1 MQFGHLR
8 RREFVILLG
17 GSAAAWP
24 RVARGQLKPAIIG
37 VLGSGSA
44 QSSAF
49 LIDALKEGMSENGL
63 AEGRD
68 YVLDVRWAEGDYK
81 RFAALAA
88 NLRER
93 KSSVIIATTIAA
105 ARAAQQVAPATPIVM
120 TGLID
125 PVGAGLIASLA
136 RPGNNTTGI
145 SNMIQDMSAKGLELI
160 REVIPTAKTIAVLFN
175 PNNPGS
181 RLILE
186 DVRSQAAK
194 LGMTTQPIEF
204 MGSAVLDA
212 TIETA
217 AGRDALLV
225 VADSALLDLRERI
238 AGLALRSR
246 LPTFSSIP
254 EFTDG
259 GALVGYGPSRRDS
272 YRRAATYVKKVLEG
286 AKPADIPVEQ
296 PTLIELS
303 INMQTAKALKLG
315 IVIPN
320 ALVARAERVIE

>member
-1 MQFGHLR
+1 MSAKMR
-8 RREFVILLG
+8 RREFIALLVG
-17 GSAAAWP
+17 AAIAWP
-24 RVARGQLKPAIIG
+24 RVVRGQFKPAIIG
-37 VLGSGSA
+37 VLGSGSP

-49 LIDALKEGMSENGL
+49 LIDALKEGMNGN
-63 AEGRD
+63 G
-68 YVLDVRWAEGDYK
+68 
-81 RFAALAA
+81 
-88 NLRER
+88 
-93 KSSVIIATTIAA
+93 VIVTTIAA

-125 PVGAGLIASLA
+125 PVGVGLIASLA

-145 SNMIQDMSAKGLELI
+145 SNMIQDTSAKGLELI
-160 REVIPTAKTIAVLFN
+160 REVAPTAKAIATLFN

-194 LGMTTQPIEF
+194 LGMTIQPIEF
-204 MGSAVLDA
+204 KGSAVLDA
-212 TIETA
+212 TLEAA

-225 VADSALLDLRERI
+225 VADSTLLDLRERI
-238 AGLALRSR
+238 AELALRHR

-254 EFTDG
+254 EFTDA

-303 INMQTAKALKLG
+303 INMQTARALD
-315 IVIPN
+315 IVIPD
-320 ALVARAERVIE
+320 ALFARAERVIE